1 MKKFLLLGSLLPFLS
16 FAVESFSQWWSDAST
31 VCVVGQ
37 YRDASGEWRDMRP
50 FCCRISGVSTQEVKG
65 YAKTEFGIKEKLFVR
80 ASCTNELWGVIRY
93 RGEMYLVSGN
103 AGVTNTVPNG
113 FLKVVDGDKLL
124 FRICKGPAD
133 FGSCEGGYY
142 AEGYLLKR

>member
-1 MKKFLLLGSLLPFLS
+1 MRKFLLLAGFLPVIS
-16 FAVESFSQWWSDAST
+16 SGVEDFSRWWSDADT

-50 FCCRISGVSTQEVKG
+50 FCCRVKRVSSQEVSG
-65 YAKTEFGIKEKLFVR
+65 YSESHFSIKEKLFVS
-80 ASCTNELWGVIRY
+80 ADCTNELWGVIRY
-93 RGEMYLVSGN
+93 RGEMYLVNGD

-113 FLKVVDGDKLL
+113 FLKVVDGEKLL

-133 FGSCEGGYY
+133 FGRCEGGYY